1 MRVIKP
7 GGTYV
12 LTGMVH
18 PDSQLDVTAE
28 QIIRKWN
35 GWRGRMDGEGGE
47 GGKEGEGGG
56 YADN

>member
-28 QIIRKWN
+28 QIIRKCLTIH
-35 GWRGRMDGEGGE
+35 
-47 GGKEGEGGG
+47 GKFSLGIAREQKGEGGG